1 MALLTF
7 LRREL
12 APFPGRWRATLRIV
26 AGCLAALL
34 VDLLL
39 GTTAVPRGH
48 WTIITIFTVSQAD
61 AGASLRKSFQRI
73 LGTLVGGALG
83 TLAIITL
90 ADLPMLYVP
99 VLGALVAIGIFASLT
114 TSAPYVMLLSTLTF
128 VIVTFFPP
136 DGAATAAETG
146 LWRMLAVV
154 IGVACGTGA
163 QIFLWPDDP
172 EERLRHALA
181 ARLAAVAHAMR
192 ALADG
197 HAAGAT
203 APRLAG
209 EDLTV
214 QLDLL
219 ANAEARHPSLRR
231 RHAEQL
237 ALIVEI
243 DRLLTTSAWLIGSA
257 GSWRAR
263 DDRLDQ
269 HLHAIAHECSELSLA
284 LEAARVPAAPPP
296 TERDAGFA
304 GWTPG
309 LRAELEDTWLA
320 LRRVRDALDF
330 LDPGRPVDA
339 PVIDRPE
346 RTPLLTPAFSLDNH
360 EAIALALKS
369 ALGLVLCYVLL
380 HALNWGALVTAGVTA
395 IIVTQTSF
403 GATVQ
408 KSALR
413 LAGTVFGAALGIAVV
428 VIAMPNLETAAGL
441 LVVAGIGFGIAA
453 WITAGS
459 SRISYMGLQTGMAF
473 AFAATDPA
481 GPTTDLIPA
490 RDRVL
495 GILVGVLAMLLV
507 NATLWPVRARLTMW
521 SALGRALRSIAGLAR
536 VAPATG
542 QHGAPLDRAI
552 RLRSAVYLDL
562 SAALRLSTESAAELD
577 ARESEP
583 ERQMMS
589 RVVGHAQ
596 SVFLSVL
603 ALIRHRL
610 SPGFPALP
618 AVIGTLRRDFASAIA
633 DILEALADGLGAGAP
648 PIPDLPARLAAL
660 DAAIQSVDEEPALY
674 DSSPAARVAER
685 DHVAIARDLLQQVAA
700 LAEAVDA
707 ARALR
712 AP

>member
-1 MALLTF
+1 
-7 LRREL
+7 
-12 APFPGRWRATLRIV
+12 
-26 AGCLAALL
+26 
-34 VDLLL
+34 
-39 GTTAVPRGH
+39 
-48 WTIITIFTVSQAD
+48 
-61 AGASLRKSFQRI
+61 
-73 LGTLVGGALG
+73 
-83 TLAIITL
+83 
-90 ADLPMLYVP
+90 
-99 VLGALVAIGIFASLT
+99 
-114 TSAPYVMLLSTLTF
+114 
-128 VIVTFFPP
+128 
-136 DGAATAAETG
+136 
-146 LWRMLAVV
+146 
-154 IGVACGTGA
+154 
-163 QIFLWPDDP
+163 
-172 EERLRHALA
+172 
-181 ARLAAVAHAMR
+181 
-192 ALADG
+192 
-197 HAAGAT
+197 
-203 APRLAG
+203 
-209 EDLTV
+209 
-214 QLDLL
+214 
-219 ANAEARHPSLRR
+219 
-231 RHAEQL
+231 
-237 ALIVEI
+237 
-243 DRLLTTSAWLIGSA
+243 
-257 GSWRAR
+257 
-263 DDRLDQ
+263 
-269 HLHAIAHECSELSLA
+269 
-284 LEAARVPAAPPP
+284 
-296 TERDAGFA
+296 
-304 GWTPG
+304 
-309 LRAELEDTWLA
+309 
-320 LRRVRDALDF
+320 
-330 LDPGRPVDA
+330 
-339 PVIDRPE
+339 
-346 RTPLLTPAFSLDNH
+346 
-360 EAIALALKS
+360 
-369 ALGLVLCYVLL
+369 
-380 HALNWGALVTAGVTA
+380 
-395 IIVTQTSF
+395 
-403 GATVQ
+403 
-408 KSALR
+408 
-413 LAGTVFGAALGIAVV
+413 
-428 VIAMPNLETAAGL
+428 
-441 LVVAGIGFGIAA
+441 
-453 WITAGS
+453 TAGS

-660 DAAIQSVDEEPALY
+660 AGAIQSVAEEPALY